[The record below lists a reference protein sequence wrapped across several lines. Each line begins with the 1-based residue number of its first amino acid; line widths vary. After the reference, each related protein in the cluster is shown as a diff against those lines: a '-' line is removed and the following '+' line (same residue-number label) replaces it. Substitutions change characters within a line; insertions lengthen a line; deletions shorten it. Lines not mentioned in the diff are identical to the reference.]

1 MLKEIN
7 LARAVHVLK
16 LLATHLPGS
25 RWKNEIYQCK
35 ACTRIA
41 CNASAKTP
49 LERTNLASVVCVLT
63 LLAMH
68 CQEATKKKQPC
79 QRNSCTKIACTV
91 SAKKPP
97 LKGLFKAFQR
107 PLKGLKELTAS
118 ARKPQC

>member
-7 LARAVHVLK
+7 LVRAVHVLE

-25 RWKNEIYQCK
+25 RWKDEIYQCK

-49 LERTNLASVVCVLT
+49 LERTNLASAVYVLT

-91 SAKKPP
+91 SARSHLARAVHV
-97 LKGLFKAFQR
+97 LKLLATHLPGSR
-107 PLKGLKELTAS
+107 WKG
-118 ARKPQC
+118 